1 MPVTYV
7 STNED
12 PAMTNCHD
20 TYDLLTT
27 ASRINRAGREL
38 IPHLRALPKPM
49 LRTCNPVATSLAAL
63 AERRALAAP
72 GAGVLSQIDALI
84 TGCDQ
89 CCRAKAGSADILAQ
103 TSALRDRLVLLQEL
117 VAWLHDQLEAR
128 RSFSPAP
135 RRQPNWDAAEDR
147 GIDHGPVG

>member
-1 MPVTYV
+1 
-7 STNED
+7 
-12 PAMTNCHD
+12 
-20 TYDLLTT
+20 
-27 ASRINRAGREL
+27 
-38 IPHLRALPKPM
+38 M

-63 AERRALAAP
+63 AERRALTAP
-72 GAGVLSQIDALI
+72 GAGVLSQ
-84 TGCDQ
+84 T
-89 CCRAKAGSADILAQ
+89 DILAQ

-135 RRQPNWDAAEDR
+135 RRQSAEAAEHR

>member
-1 MPVTYV
+1 MAT
-7 STNED
+7 
-12 PAMTNCHD
+12 CHD

-49 LRTCNPVATSLAAL
+49 RRSCNPVATSLAAL

-72 GAGVLSQIDALI
+72 GAGVLGQIDALI
-84 TGCDQ
+84 AGCDR
-89 CCRAKAGSADILAQ
+89 CCRAKAGSADILAP

-128 RSFSPAP
+128 RSYSPAP
-135 RRQPNWDAAEDR
+135 RRQPNWDAAEHR

>member
-12 PAMTNCHD
+12 PPMATCHD

-38 IPHLRALPKPM
+38 VPHLRALPKPM
-49 LRTCNPVATSLAAL
+49 RRSCNPVATNLAAL
-63 AERRALAAP
+63 AERRALAGP
-72 GAGVLSQIDALI
+72 GAGVLGQIDALI
-84 TGCDQ
+84 AGCDR
-89 CCRAKAGSADILAQ
+89 CCRAKAGSADSLAQ
-103 TSALRDRLVLLQEL
+103 TSALRDRLVHLQEL
-117 VAWLHDQLEAR
+117 VAWVHDQLEAR

-135 RRQPNWDAAEDR
+135 RRQSAEAAEHR
-147 GIDHGPVG
+147 GIDGCPVG